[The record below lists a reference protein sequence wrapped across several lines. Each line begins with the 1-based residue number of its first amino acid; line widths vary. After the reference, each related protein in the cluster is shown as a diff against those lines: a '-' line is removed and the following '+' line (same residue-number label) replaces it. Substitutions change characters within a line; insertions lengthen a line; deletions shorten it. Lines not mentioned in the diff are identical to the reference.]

1 MTRNLPSLFGSSFP
15 TAFPGAFPSAFRFGD
30 LRREMDRLFDD
41 VGFGRLAS
49 NGGGWSVPATE
60 VSEDEQ
66 SYVIAAELPG
76 LKKDD
81 IEIGLADG
89 VLTIK
94 AEKKAETTRENG
106 NVHYSERRYGTY
118 RRDFRLG
125 ENVDLD
131 NIKADFADGVLTV
144 TLPKTEPAMPAT
156 KRIQIG
162 GQETK

>member
-15 TAFPGAFPSAFRFGD
+15 TAFPSAFGFGD

-41 VGFGRLAS
+41 FGFGRVSAG
-49 NGGGWSVPATE
+49 NGAGWSVPATE
-60 VSEDEQ
+60 VREDDK

-81 IEIGLADG
+81 IEIGVADG

-94 AEKKAETTRENG
+94 AEKKAESTREDG

-125 ENVDLD
+125 ENVDLE
-131 NIKADFADGVLTV
+131 NIAADFADGVLTV
-144 TLPKTEPAMPAT
+144 TLPKTEPSKPAT
-156 KRIQIG
+156 RRIEIG

>member
-15 TAFPGAFPSAFRFGD
+15 TAFPSAFGFGD

-41 VGFGRLAS
+41 FGFGRLTTAG
-49 NGGGWSVPATE
+49 NGGWSVPATE
-60 VSEDEQ
+60 VREDEN

-94 AEKKAETTRENG
+94 AEKKAEETREEG

-131 NIKADFADGVLTV
+131 SIKADFADGVLTV
-144 TLPKTEPAMPAT
+144 TLPKTAPAEPAT
-156 KRIQIG
+156 KRIEIG
-162 GQETK
+162 G